1 MITVVLADDHNIVRQ
16 GIRALLDG
24 ETDITI
30 IGEAVNGLE
39 AVEIVGQLQPD
50 ILVLDLMMGGVNG
63 LEVTRRIRGYS
74 EKTGIVIL
82 SMYGDKSYV
91 VEALR
96 CGAKAYVLK
105 DSTADELVNA
115 IRNVAAGR
123 RYLSSTL
130 SKEAINAYMKK
141 TQATMASHVETSTND
156 LTNREWEVLHL
167 VAHDHTNAEIA
178 TWLGITEHTVKIH
191 RGSMMRKLGLRSH
204 TQLIRYAIEHE
215 IITMDKPSAA
225 I

>member
-24 ETDITI
+24 ETDISI
-30 IGEAVNGLE
+30 IGEAVNGLK
-39 AVEIVGQLQPD
+39 AVETVGRLQPD

-115 IRNVAAGR
+115 IRNVAAGK

-130 SKEAINAYMKK
+130 SKEEVNAYMKK
-141 TQATMASHVETSTND
+141 TQATMATNVKTSNNE

-178 TWLGITEHTVKIH
+178 TRLGITEHTVKIH

>member
-1 MITVVLADDHNIVRQ
+1 MAWR
-16 GIRALLDG
+16 R
-24 ETDITI
+24 
-30 IGEAVNGLE
+30 
-39 AVEIVGQLQPD
+39 
-50 ILVLDLMMGGVNG
+50 LDLMMGGVNG

-115 IRNVAAGR
+115 IRNVAAGK

-130 SKEAINAYMKK
+130 SKGAINAYMKK
-141 TQATMASHVETSTND
+141 TQATMAGQDLTND

-167 VAHDHTNAEIA
+167 VTHDHTNAEVA
-178 TWLGITEHTVKIH
+178 TRLGITEHTVKIH
-191 RGSMMRKLGLRSH
+191 RGSMMRKLGLQSH